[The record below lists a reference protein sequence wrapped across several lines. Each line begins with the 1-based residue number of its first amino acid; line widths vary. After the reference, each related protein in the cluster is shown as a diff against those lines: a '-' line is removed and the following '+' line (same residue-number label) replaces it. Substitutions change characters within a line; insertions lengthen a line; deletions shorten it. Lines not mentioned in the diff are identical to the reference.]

1 MRLSQPTGGEVSGSV
16 VQSFEGGN
24 TDETHV
30 HNKHERKWKNIFGDG
45 SGRVE
50 IYKGKTP
57 DKFELAEVYT
67 SSYNG
72 NPSANLNTDGVTASG
87 SAEFEEHYT
96 FDLVTVDDREYSTE
110 TTLTTENSGGGTN
123 IDWELWDHEERHT
136 TTDHYEA
143 SFGADTTTGLTATDS
158 GYTDKADS
166 GTTCHS
172 WNFDGIAGG
181 PVCIV
186 ESATDHEDWPS
197 YVDEV
202 IAMMQEEAEAVGD
215 ADDADGEGSGAP
227 PCATC
232 SETDEG
238 GADTSHENGSPT
250 SDDPGTALSSLPW
263 WISTLNGQI
272 VRVTIDGITFTGEN
286 AAFDAAVHATTTGN
300 PAAAEEIGNALRV
313 LRVRADIAARV
324 RAADLARLR
333 NLRATQIRAAAGLGA
348 EGTVSLGMVGM
359 TIGLI
364 GRVLDSARTIAG
376 IGQRRQQLIDDAIV
390 LPPVYSE
397 DSVDPGLPVIIGK

>member
-1 MRLSQPTGGEVSGSV
+1 
-16 VQSFEGGN
+16 
-24 TDETHV
+24 
-30 HNKHERKWKNIFGDG
+30 
-45 SGRVE
+45 
-50 IYKGKTP
+50 
-57 DKFELAEVYT
+57 
-67 SSYNG
+67 
-72 NPSANLNTDGVTASG
+72 LNTDGSTTESG
-87 SAEFEEHYT
+87 SSHAEENYT
-96 FDLVTVDDREYSTE
+96 FDQVSESSAKSSEERTEEYSMSAEIEDPSTRY
-110 TTLTTENSGGGTN
+110 TM
-123 IDWELWDHEERHT
+123 WDKQEYEYREK

-143 SFGADTTTGLTATDS
+143 ALSSDASAGSASSLPTGSDA
-158 GYTDKADS
+158 GYTDAEWFNKS
-166 GTTCHS
+166 CHS
-172 WNFDGIAGG
+172 WDDNGTPGG
-181 PVCIV
+181 PDCN
-186 ESATDHEDWPS
+186 ESTTTDHEDWPS
-197 YVDEV
+197 LVDAAL
-202 IAMMQEEAEAVGD
+202 AMMQDEAEAVGD

-333 NLRATQIRAAAGLGA
+333 NLRATQVRAAAGLGA